1 MLKRIVTLGLI
12 AITGITMT
20 FVAGCESEAQTGAL
34 LGSGIGV
41 GVAALTGGD
50 SGAMMT
56 GAAIG
61 GGAGL
66 LLGNEADKKA
76 TQQKTDAQFA
86 AIRAEQN
93 IVSVW
98 ITNSNGSQQEVRLSK
113 SGPNFIGPR
122 GEVYSTMPTEEQLRQ
137 VYGF

>member
-1 MLKRIVTLGLI
+1 MLKYIMTIIAAAGLI
-12 AITGITMT
+12 TVGFTS
-20 FVAGCESEAQTGAL
+20 GCENEAQTDAL
-34 LGSGIGV
+34 LGTGIGV

-50 SGAMMT
+50 GSDLMVG
-56 GAAIG
+56 GAIG
-61 GGAGL
+61 GGAGYI
-66 LLGNEADKKA
+66 LGSEADKKKS
-76 TQQKTDAQFA
+76 QQKTDAQLA

-93 IVSVW
+93 VVSVW
-98 ITNSNGSQQEVRLSK
+98 ITNSNGSQQEVKLRK

>member
-1 MLKRIVTLGLI
+1 MLKYIMTIIAVAGLVAVGFISGCDSEAKTDALIGTGLGVGI
-12 AITGITMT
+12 AAITG
-20 FVAGCESEAQTGAL
+20 GEGSDL
-34 LGSGIGV
+34 LV
-41 GVAALTGGD
+41 GG
-50 SGAMMT
+50 
-56 GAAIG
+56 AIG
-61 GGAGL
+61 GGAGYI
-66 LLGNEADKKA
+66 LGSEADKKKA
-76 TQQKTDAQFA
+76 QQKTDAQLA

-122 GEVYSTMPTEEQLRQ
+122 GEVYSTMPTEEQLKQ